1 MKKMRNHTVCE
12 QIKIVSSKPKTFKT
26 KITNKWSH
34 GVGKSW
40 NIPRPMQKHC
50 HYWTGVT
57 FLLHTRKRISWLWNI
72 QYGRQTCMSAPGKW
86 NWRKFSLRRK
96 TNLCISQL
104 LIRLQSSWC
113 QESIGYCNPATTFLV
128 SFAVL
133 LLLLLWLLWGEGGS
147 PGYLPPPPTKCKS
160 PC

>member
-1 MKKMRNHTVCE
+1 
-12 QIKIVSSKPKTFKT
+12 
-26 KITNKWSH
+26 
-34 GVGKSW
+34 
-40 NIPRPMQKHC
+40 MQKHC

-104 LIRLQSSWC
+104 LIRLHSSWC

-133 LLLLLWLLWGEGGS
+133 LLLLLWLLWGRGGALVTS
-147 PGYLPPPPTKCKS
+147 PPPPPPQQNAKVPVRPESLSGLWYGTMSKEIDVFVWLSVKERRK
-160 PC
+160 